1 MTHEKLEMIAK
12 EYLENEISIK
22 KLASK
27 HHVNKTNLM
36 DFLSGKK
43 EIKLSLEMQQRID
56 ERKKQRWRDSK
67 STKGN
72 LGKVALSNE
81 ALTAAAK
88 AYVENDELALR
99 DVAAF
104 NGITVATLYNNFTQ
118 ENLGYEL
125 YEQVKQKYNSNHK
138 GSGKTGI

>member
-81 ALTAAAK
+81 VLTAAAK